1 MLHGFRF
8 QVSLRERAETKL
20 SPGSCFP
27 IVGFLMTPGSD
38 GLFRGHQVSGSGAAC
53 GSTDAA
59 TALPVPRAL
68 KSICSGCTEFN
79 RCAFANRTQQ
89 RTVPKLQQITE
100 FISFCMSV

>member
-8 QVSLRERAETKL
+8 QLSLRERAETKL

-27 IVGFLMTPGSD
+27 IVGFLVTPGSD
-38 GLFRGHQVSGSGAAC
+38 GLFWGHQVSESGAAC

-59 TALPVPRAL
+59 MALPVPRAL

-79 RCAFANRTQQ
+79 RCAEPSKEQFQKCN
-89 RTVPKLQQITE
+89 K
-100 FISFCMSV
+100 